1 MKLLTQTLILVF
13 LTSSSTSCQTTN
25 PKNKI
30 ISDKNK
36 CYDLRLS
43 SLKESNLYKE
53 VMTAFNDTFP
63 ILKTVKKNFG
73 APEIVT
79 TKVDEALFFKKD
91 SSECMLIVLRK
102 LQAYDFIFGSARM
115 VRCIKQNKNW
125 KFEISM
131 TFDFDKDYFKLYK
144 ENNFENISKL
154 ARYSALTEG
163 DIKSEG
169 CEIDDDYWFVYLK
182 K

>member
-1 MKLLTQTLILVF
+1 MKFLTQTLLLVF
-13 LTSSSTSCQTTN
+13 LISSSTCCQTTN
-25 PKNKI
+25 QKDKS

-36 CYDLRLS
+36 CYDLVLS
-43 SLKESNLYKE
+43 SLKESNLYNE

-63 ILKTVKKNFG
+63 ILKTVKNNFG
-73 APEIVT
+73 ASEIVD

-91 SSECMLIVLRK
+91 SSECMLIVLQK
-102 LQAYDFIFGSARM
+102 LKAHDFIFGSARM
-115 VRCIKQNKNW
+115 VRGIKQDKAW
-125 KFEISM
+125 KFKVSM
-131 TFDFDKDYFKLYK
+131 TFDFDKDYFKLYE

-163 DIKSEG
+163 EIKSEG